1 MFKKI
6 LVFYLLVCVF
16 MCKETY
22 ASNIHD
28 ETGIEKT
35 QQEENK
41 YKRKSYNFFKLLS
54 AFNPLPLF
62 KSFFMNN
69 ILNRYFSQPLS
80 YNPIFK
86 IVIRC

>member
-16 MCKETY
+16 MCKETS
-22 ASNIHD
+22 ASKRHD

-41 YKRKSYNFFKLLS
+41 YKRKNYNFFKLLS
-54 AFNPLPLF
+54 TFNSLPLF